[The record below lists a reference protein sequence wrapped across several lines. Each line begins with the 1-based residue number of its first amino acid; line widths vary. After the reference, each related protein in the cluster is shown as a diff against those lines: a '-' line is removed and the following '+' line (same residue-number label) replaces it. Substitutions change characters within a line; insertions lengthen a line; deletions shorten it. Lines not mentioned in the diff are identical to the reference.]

1 MLNIKVDQN
10 KGEAVIEASGSSIDM
25 AAELLFV
32 VAHIYKTLGRRDA
45 ITAEGFKMLIK
56 AAVEEEDGPCWNGTV
71 KGEGVEICFAIP
83 KKEEN

>member
-25 AAELLFV
+25 AAELLYV
-32 VAHIYKTLGRRDA
+32 VAHIYKSLGRRA
-45 ITAEGFKMLIK
+45 AMPAEGFKMLIQ
-56 AAVEEEDGPCWNGTV
+56 AAVEDEEGPCWNGTV
-71 KGEGVEICFAIP
+71 KGEGIEICFAIP